1 MSDSSAIQAFLREK
15 VSAYREV
22 SFLCTSGSRISSLEQ
37 AVRFVNQRGYIF
49 FWPCK
54 GIIFPSLWVA
64 NAGDRPVPD
73 EHDDPGHITW
83 DWKDSTLGKN
93 LWYYG
98 RILHKRNAF
107 ISLETAPYFYALS
120 ENYGNFKEDYLLQY
134 EQGEMALEAKQIYE
148 AILIEGPLDTIS
160 LRKKAH
166 LTGRQSDSPFNK
178 ALNYLMADFK
188 LMPIGISDA
197 GAWHYSH
204 IYEIVAR
211 YMPDLVEKARYIQES
226 LARKKIIQQYFA
238 SVGAA
243 RIEDIG
249 KLFGW
254 LPEKIEPIL
263 MLLEHENFIR
273 SGFSLSTDKKN
284 WYLINELVQ

>member
-1 MSDSSAIQAFLREK
+1 MTDSATVQDFLKARI
-15 VSAYREV
+15 SAYREE
-22 SFLCTSGSRISSLEQ
+22 SFRSSSNFRISTLDQ
-37 AVRFVNQRGYIF
+37 AVDFVNQRGFIF

-73 EHDDPGHITW
+73 EHDDPGHVTW
-83 DWKDSTLGKN
+83 GWKDSSLGKH

-120 ENYGNFKEDYLLQY
+120 ENYGNFKEDYFLQY

-148 AILIEGPLDTIS
+148 AILKEGPLDTIT

-178 ALNYLMADFK
+178 ALNYLIADFK

-211 YMPDLVEKARYIQES
+211 HMPDLVEKARYIQES
-226 LARKKIIQQYFA
+226 LAHKKIIQQYFT

-243 RIEDIG
+243 RLEDIV

-254 LPEKIEPIL
+254 LPEKIKPTL
-263 MLLEHENFIR
+263 MIMQHEHIIQG
-273 SGFSLSTDKKN
+273 GFSLSPDKDN